1 MTRTSQRTIRPAFE
15 DLEGRQLLSVTLP
28 ETSIAAPAIIT
39 FRDPITKTY
48 MPYIAWTG
56 TDPQHHLN
64 IENLFTGVKRTLPD
78 TSSAAPALAVYH
90 GRLFIAWT
98 GTDPQHHLN
107 VESSTDGMTF
117 GHKHTLS
124 VTTPAS
130 DGPALATYHGALYIA
145 WTGTNLRL
153 KYAFASDA
161 LGNYFGPVHTLS
173 ASSMYGPS
181 LFTDNQLIGDGGIVG
196 FAIAWT
202 DMHNNETD
210 VYSITSQ
217 HSSGS
222 LTYTYSK
229 NTPSEA
235 VDVGF
240 PDSPA
245 FGNAWTDGTTGAVD
259 VASESLE
266 LDFLTVEGSSPYGP
280 SLAEDFI
287 VDNHHYYVAWT
298 GLDGHLDYDVV

>member
-1 MTRTSQRTIRPAFE
+1 MTRTSQRAIRPEFE

-39 FRDPITKTY
+39 FRDPITNTY

-64 IENLFTGVKRTLPD
+64 IENLFTGVKSTLPD
-78 TSSAAPALAVYH
+78 TSSATPALAVYD

-98 GTDPQHHLN
+98 GTDPQHYLN

-117 GHKHTLS
+117 GHKHTLG
-124 VTTPAS
+124 VTTLAS
-130 DGPALATYHGALYIA
+130 DGPALGSYNGALGIA
-145 WTGTNLRL
+145 WTATNLRL
-153 KYAFASDA
+153 KNAFAFDA
-161 LGNYFGPVHTLS
+161 LGKFFHPAHTLS
-173 ASSMYGPS
+173 ASSMYSPS
-181 LFTDNQLIGDGGIVG
+181 LFTDNAYGG
-196 FAIAWT
+196 FNIAWT
-202 DMHNNETD
+202 DVHNNETD
-210 VYSITSQ
+210 FYSITFQ
-217 HSSGS
+217 RYLGS
-222 LTYTYSK
+222 TNATYSK

-245 FGNAWTDGTTGAVD
+245 FGIAWTDGRTQAVD
-259 VASESLE
+259 VLSDSVE
-266 LDFLTVEGSSPYGP
+266 LLPLTVEGSSPYGP

-287 VDNHHYYVAWT
+287 PDNHHYYVAWT

>member
-1 MTRTSQRTIRPAFE
+1 MRNQTMTRTSQRAIRPVFE
-15 DLEGRQLLSVTLP
+15 HLEGRELLSVTLP

-39 FRDPITKTY
+39 FRNRITNTY

-56 TDPQHHLN
+56 TDSQHHLN

-117 GHKHTLS
+117 GNKHTLGEITRS
-124 VTTPAS
+124 S
-130 DGPALATYHGALYIA
+130 DGPSLAAYNGALFIA
-145 WTGTNLRL
+145 WTGTDLRL
-153 KYAFASDA
+153 HYAFAYDA
-161 LGNYFGPVHTLS
+161 LGKFFHPAHTLS
-173 ASSMYGPS
+173 ASSMYSPS
-181 LFTDNQLIGDGGIVG
+181 LFTDNAYGGLS
-196 FAIAWT
+196 IAWT
-202 DMHNNETD
+202 DVHNNESD
-210 VYSITSQ
+210 FYSITFQ
-217 HSSGS
+217 HSLGTI
-222 LTYTYSK
+222 TYAYSK

-240 PDSPA
+240 PGSPE
-245 FGNAWTDGTTGAVD
+245 FGIAWTDATTQGVD
-259 VASESLE
+259 VVSLS
-266 LDFLTVEGSSPYGP
+266 VEILPAGFSPYGP

-287 VDNHHYYVAWT
+287 PDNHHYYLAWT
-298 GLDGHLDYDVV
+298 GLDGHLDYIVV